1 MVWSGSVKLRSF
13 LEASFTTLS
22 GKSWLIATLGRLLAL
37 LSIALWCGLAQTNGI
52 ELILVLI
59 AKSVTQAVLTRA
71 QDFYDSHF
79 SADLR
84 ASGLLKRQWAKQ
96 MRNVF
101 IDEIPCAV
109 LR

>member
-1 MVWSGSVKLRSF
+1 VVWSGSVKLRSF
-13 LEASFTTLS
+13 IESGFTIPS

-37 LSIALWCGLAQTNGI
+37 LSIAFWRDLAQTNGI
-52 ELILVLI
+52 ELILGLI

-79 SADLR
+79 SVDLR
-84 ASGLLKRQWAKQ
+84 ASGLKRQWAKH

>member
-1 MVWSGSVKLRSF
+1 LADRNSGQ
-13 LEASFTTLS
+13 
-22 GKSWLIATLGRLLAL
+22 IARA
-37 LSIALWCGLAQTNGI
+37 AVNRFWRGLAQTNGI
-52 ELILVLI
+52 ELILGLI
-59 AKSVTQAVLTRA
+59 AKSVTQAVLRRA

-79 SADLR
+79 SVDLR
-84 ASGLLKRQWAKQ
+84 VSGLLKPLWAKQ